1 MATWDLLIRNE
12 IAAIMISSALFL
24 DRDGVIN
31 VDRGYIQRLN
41 LPFRSAITLA
51 EGAPQDLESAGVAD
65 GNAGIGSRLDEHQR
79 GGRS

>member
-1 MATWDLLIRNE
+1 MCNCLEAADTAPAAAMARTDRR
-12 IAAIMISSALFL
+12 SGYPRGSA
-24 DRDGVIN
+24 
-31 VDRGYIQRLN
+31 IQRLN

-51 EGAPQDLESAGVAD
+51 EGAPQDLEPAGVAG